1 MGSVDEVPD
10 AEWFRE
16 MADLT
21 GDMYALVQ
29 TRPELCVEFL
39 TGPPVERVG
48 LRSDGT
54 VGDGRALRELVDP
67 ASLPDVDS
75 LLRMKPG
82 ERMQI
87 EVEVHAPDG
96 ATIWTMNT
104 ARCREREDGSTVVD
118 VVCHDITR
126 LKVTQR
132 DLATSDRR
140 NRLLV
145 ENAWDVIWTMALDG
159 TITYVSPAVER
170 VRGITPEEAK
180 QQSLEQIHPPEDA
193 AATQQYFVDL
203 AHFLATG
210 ATLPTF
216 NGEKAY
222 YRKDGSIM
230 TGQLQVI
237 PHIDEQGNVVEIL
250 GVTRDI
256 SDQKRYE
263 QELRRLAVTDPLT
276 GLLNR
281 RHAQRLLHDHLA
293 RAHQQQS
300 PLALLMVDIDHF
312 KLINDAHGHAAGDAV
327 LREFADLI
335 KSSLRA
341 SDFVGRFG
349 GEEFLALLPGT
360 TLEGAAALAAK
371 LCQKTREQTF
381 KGVGYVTVSI
391 GVAEIHEGDALYE
404 DVVRR
409 ADTALYEAKNAGR
422 NRFMVAPRLPEQDG
436 AQGAGHQASA

>member
-29 TRPELCVEFL
+29 TRPELRVEFL

-193 AATQQYFVDL
+193 AATQQYLVDL
-203 AHFLATG
+203 FTAIATG

-312 KLINDAHGHAAGDAV
+312 KAVNDTFGHEAGDRA
-327 LREFADLI
+327 LI
-335 KSSLRA
+335 AITRLLTARTRSSDVVARW
-341 SDFVGRFG
+341 G
-349 GEEFLALLPGT
+349 GEEFVIALDDRTAQEAARFAEDLRREVAQSALDEVEHLTISVGLAQMHMDETLGALL
-360 TLEGAAALAAK
+360 ERADKALYAAK
-371 LCQKTREQTF
+371 
-381 KGVGYVTVSI
+381 
-391 GVAEIHEGDALYE
+391 
-404 DVVRR
+404 
-409 ADTALYEAKNAGR
+409 
-422 NRFMVAPRLPEQDG
+422 
-436 AQGAGHQASA
+436 AQGRDCLVTAP